1 MQWKWSDKVIM
12 NSSKK
17 YAVFFV
23 LASAYALA
31 ACSGLTK
38 SDNPVVTTWW
48 LKPYTGMTQ
57 ATTPDTVLPLKLVVT
72 AVPGLDSD
80 QVLTLSRE
88 AELKPYA
95 GARWADHVPELLTSL
110 IGRSLDESGRFEV
123 VPARAGGGTA
133 ECDLR
138 LEVRE
143 FFADLSA
150 GGNTTAVRVAF
161 NGRYQCEPGTPVYI
175 QSSASVAVGDER
187 MSVIVAAFQQAL
199 DRVTRDVLDK
209 I

>member
-1 MQWKWSDKVIM
+1 MPSEGNRKPGCQ
-12 NSSKK
+12 
-17 YAVFFV
+17 
-23 LASAYALA
+23 
-31 ACSGLTK
+31 TK

-57 ATTPDTVLPLKLVVT
+57 AIAPDSVLPLKLAVT

-80 QVLTLSRE
+80 QILTLSTE

-95 GARWADHVPELLTSL
+95 GARWADHAPELLASL
-110 IGRSLDESGRFEV
+110 IGRSLEASGRFEV
-123 VPARAGGGTA
+123 LPARAGGGSGS
-133 ECDLR
+133 CDLQ

-143 FFADLSA
+143 FFADLSE
-150 GGNTTAVRVAF
+150 GGNTTAVRVAL
-161 NGRYQCEPGTPVYI
+161 NGRFQCESGAPVYI
-175 QSSASVAVGDER
+175 QSSASMAVGDER

-199 DRVTRDVLDK
+199 DRVMQDILDN

>member
-1 MQWKWSDKVIM
+1 M
-12 NSSKK
+12 NSSKN
-17 YAVFFV
+17 YTAFFI
-23 LASAYALA
+23 LASVCVLS

-57 ATTPDTVLPLKLVVT
+57 AAKPNSVLPLKLVVT
-72 AVPGLDSD
+72 TVPGLDSD
-80 QVLTLSRE
+80 QVLTLSGA

-110 IGRSLDESGRFEV
+110 IGRSLDASGRFEV
-123 VPARAGGGTA
+123 VPARAGGGSG

-143 FFADLSA
+143 FFADRSA

-175 QSSASVAVGDER
+175 QSSASVAVADER

-209 I
+209 L

>member
-1 MQWKWSDKVIM
+1 M

-17 YAVFFV
+17 YSVFFV
-23 LASAYALA
+23 LASACILA

-57 ATTPDTVLPLKLVVT
+57 AIAPDKVLPLKLAVT

-80 QVLTLSRE
+80 QILTLSAE

-95 GARWADHVPELLTSL
+95 GARWADHAPELLASL
-110 IGRSLDESGRFEV
+110 IGRSLEASGRFEV
-123 VPARAGGGTA
+123 LPARAGGGSGS
-133 ECDLR
+133 CDLQ

-143 FFADLSA
+143 FFADLSE
-150 GGNTTAVRVAF
+150 GGNTTAVRFAL
-161 NGRYQCEPGTPVYI
+161 NGRFQCESAAPVYI
-175 QSSASVAVGDER
+175 QSSASMAVGDDR

-199 DRVTRDVLDK
+199 DRVMQDILDN

>member
-1 MQWKWSDKVIM
+1 M

-17 YAVFFV
+17 IGVFFV
-23 LASAYALA
+23 LASACVLA

-57 ATTPDTVLPLKLVVT
+57 PTVPGAVLPVKLTVT

-80 QVLTLSRE
+80 QILTLSGE
-88 AELKPYA
+88 AELRSYA
-95 GARWADHVPELLTSL
+95 GARWADHTPELFASL
-110 IGRSLDESGRFEV
+110 IGRSLEASGRFDV
-123 VPARAGGGTA
+123 QPARTGSGSGG
-133 ECDLR
+133 CFLQ

-143 FFADLSA
+143 FFADLGA
-150 GGNTTAVRVAF
+150 GGSTTAVRVAL
-161 NGRYQCEPGTPVYI
+161 NGRFQCEPGVPVFV
-175 QSSASVAVGDER
+175 QSSATMTVGDER
-187 MSVIVAAFQQAL
+187 MSVIVATFQQAM
-199 DRVTRDVLDK
+199 DRVMRDMLDK